1 MKKFFVT
8 LFVFVLLSL
17 QTTGKEKEIINLG
30 LVSQLVEIKYVS
42 EIFSS
47 KIVADT
53 SMTKLQKETALANYN
68 EERMQSD
75 RIICQLTADMIENNS
90 IRIYRRLN
98 KFYSNHT
105 LSETK
110 DAESYI
116 LKYVT
121 AINDLYNCYIT
132 NIKPDKE
139 KLKIELITAA
149 TVISAANLSWTIIKG
164 INDKQG
170 KKVDGVIE
178 VLNNLRL
185 NAPPEILKVKK

>member
-1 MKKFFVT
+1 MKKFFAI
-8 LFVFVLLSL
+8 LFVFALLSL
-17 QTTGKEKEIINLG
+17 GVAGKEKELINLG

-47 KIVADT
+47 KIIADT
-53 SMTKLQKETALANYN
+53 SMTKLQKENALANYN
-68 EERMQSD
+68 EERMQTD

-105 LSETK
+105 LSETA
-110 DAESYI
+110 DAEPII
-116 LKYVT
+116 LKYVV
-121 AINDLYNCYIT
+121 AFNDLYNCYIT

-149 TVISAANLSWTIIKG
+149 TVISAANLGWTIIKG

-178 VLNNLRL
+178 VLDNLRL
-185 NAPPEILKVKK
+185 NPPPESVKGKK